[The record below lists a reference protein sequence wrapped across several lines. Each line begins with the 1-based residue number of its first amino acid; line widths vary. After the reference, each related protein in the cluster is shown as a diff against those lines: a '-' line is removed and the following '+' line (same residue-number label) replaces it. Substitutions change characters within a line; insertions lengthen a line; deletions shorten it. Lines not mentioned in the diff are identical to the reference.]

1 MNIRPSKGFVMTLA
15 LTLGA
20 SFGLTANAQSAS
32 QSSNSSAE
40 EEVVLEKFEVTG
52 SRLSAASVEG
62 ALPTISFD
70 SVDIAASGATNLVEY
85 MQQLPYSG
93 GGGTIG
99 SNYTNGGTGTS
110 QIALR
115 GIGGENT
122 LVLVNGR
129 RMTPSGTGSAV
140 DLNAIPFAMVERIE
154 ILKSGGSVVYGTD
167 AVAGVINVI
176 LKDDAQGG
184 SASVYYGNTTDTDVG
199 RKSASFSVG
208 GTGERFQ
215 FFLGGSWDDQAGL
228 YAPDREYALGGGNS
242 TYGNPG
248 RFFFYNDARTAINTA
263 NGTAGVSNWTLKE
276 GVTVAGS
283 LTDFRP
289 WVNKAPEDGGTRF
302 PYENFTTMVNPN
314 SRYNVYASG
323 IYDVS
328 DTVEMFFDVNY
339 ANTHSEFSLAPSP
352 YSSYEGVNPKNY
364 WLQQLFG
371 AAVADTSDFGDNLY
385 RFVDFGPRQNVVDRD
400 VFRLVSGF
408 RGDLTDKIGFEV
420 SWVYSSEITSD
431 KELNGINQ
439 SLLEGSYSGTNTTS
453 DYNYFTRS
461 FILGDTA
468 GGGAIDPDA
477 PYNPQSLID
486 LLKVDTNTAIESTTQ
501 VLGLEFTSTELF
513 ELPAGSVEGVIGFEH
528 RKQDVISKPDAI
540 KLSGSIGWNAA
551 DGITEGG
558 REVMGVYG
566 ETAIPLTDTVSGTV
580 AYRFEDYQDEF
591 QAKVGSAGLRWSAI
605 EDELTVR
612 ANFSQGFVAPS
623 LLDLYNPGF
632 ESFPEIID
640 PRFDSGDPLRLYQV
654 SASYVGSQET
664 GDALQPEESNI
675 YSFGAT
681 YSPKAI
687 PGLELTVD
695 WALIDQS
702 NLIVY
707 SVQGVISAWARDGG
721 PTNPSAIFS
730 DRITLQ
736 NDPTAPDGVVID
748 QLLGVGPRNV
758 AFRKTEYVDL
768 EAKYTWRTNS
778 IGDYVFGAS
787 ITNYLK
793 QEEITAIGSD
803 TYSYLGIFDGDVV
816 YPEYKGRLYARWAKG
831 PLGASMSGTYMHS
844 VVDDT
849 GGRDDG
855 IEADWI
861 VNGQLSYTLRE
872 RDQFQTK
879 LTIGA
884 TNLFDNPPPTSP
896 GAFSNNYS
904 ERSYSPMGRYLY
916 LKLEQQF

>member
-1 MNIRPSKGFVMTLA
+1 MNIRPSKGFAMTLA
-15 LTLGA
+15 LTLSA
-20 SFGLTANAQSAS
+20 SFGLNVNAQSSS
-32 QSSNSSAE
+32 QSSDTSS

-62 ALPTISFD
+62 ALPTIAFD
-70 SVDIAASGATNLVEY
+70 SVEIAASGATNLVEY

-99 SNYTNGGTGTS
+99 SNYTNGGNGTS
-110 QIALR
+110 QVALR

-140 DLNAIPFAMVERIE
+140 DLNAIPFAMVDRIE

-208 GTGERFQ
+208 GTGDRFQ

-228 YAPDREYALGGGNS
+228 YAPDRAYALGGGNS

-248 RFFFYNDARTAINTA
+248 RFFFYNDARTAINAA
-263 NGTAGVSNWTLKE
+263 NGTTGVSNWTLKE

-289 WVNKAPEDGGTRF
+289 WINSAPEDGGTRF

-314 SRYNVYASG
+314 SRYNVYAAG
-323 IYDVS
+323 TYDVA
-328 DTVEMFFDVNY
+328 DNVEMFFDINY
-339 ANTHSEFSLAPSP
+339 ANTHSEFTLAPSP
-352 YSSYEGVNPKNY
+352 YSSYEGINPKNY

-400 VFRLVSGF
+400 VFRLVTGF
-408 RGDLTDKIGFEV
+408 RGDLTEKIGYEL
-420 SWVYSSEITSD
+420 SWVYSKETTSD
-431 KELNGINQ
+431 KELNGVNQ
-439 SLLEGSYSGTNTTS
+439 ALLEGSYSGTNTTA

-461 FILGDTA
+461 YILDNTP
-468 GGGAIDPDA
+468 GGGQIDPDA

-486 LLKVDTNTAIESTTQ
+486 LLKVDTNTAQESTTQ
-501 VLGLEFTSTELF
+501 VLDLKLTSTELF
-513 ELPAGSVEGVIGFEH
+513 ELPAGSVEGVIGFES

-551 DGITEGG
+551 DGVTEGG
-558 REVMGVYG
+558 RKVMGVYG
-566 ETAIPLTDTVSGTV
+566 ETAIPITDTISGTL
-580 AYRFEDYQDEF
+580 AYRFEDYENEF
-591 QAKVGSAGLRWSAI
+591 KAKVGSAGLRWSAI

-612 ANFSQGFVAPS
+612 ANFSQGFVAPA

-640 PRFDSGDPLRLYQV
+640 PRFDSSDPLRLYQV
-654 SASYVGSQET
+654 SVSYIGSQIT
-664 GDALQPEESNI
+664 GDALQPEESDI

-707 SVQGVISAWARDGG
+707 SVQGVVSAWARDGG
-721 PTNPSAIFS
+721 PNNPSAIFS

-736 NDPTAPDGVVID
+736 ADNTAPDGVVID

-758 AFRKTEYVDL
+758 AFQKTEYVDL
-768 EAKYTWRTNS
+768 EAKYSWRTDTA
-778 IGDYVFGAS
+778 GDYVVGAS

-793 QEEITAIGSD
+793 QEQITAIGAA

-816 YPEYKGRLYARWAKG
+816 YPEYKGRLYARWLKG
-831 PLGASMSGTYMHS
+831 PLGASVSGTYMHS

-849 GGRDDG
+849 GGRADG

-861 VNGQLSYTLRE
+861 VNGQVSYTLRE
-872 RDQFQTK
+872 RDQFETK
-879 LTIGA
+879 LTVGG

-904 ERSYSPMGRYLY
+904 ERSYSPLGRYLY
-916 LKLEQQF
+916 VKLEQQF